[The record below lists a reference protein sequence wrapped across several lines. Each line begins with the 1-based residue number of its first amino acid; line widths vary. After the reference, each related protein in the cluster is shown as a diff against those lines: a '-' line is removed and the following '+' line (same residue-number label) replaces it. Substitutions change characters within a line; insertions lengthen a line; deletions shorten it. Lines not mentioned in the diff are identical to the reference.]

1 MQILMVREIRTF
13 NHTNFN
19 CRFSMRLN
27 NKSLNF
33 MYSEKLRFISLTM
46 LNGKYQQPG
55 SSVLDLSR
63 AF

>member
-33 MYSEKLRFISLTM
+33 MYSE
-46 LNGKYQQPG
+46 NGKYQQPEN
-55 SSVLDLSR
+55 SVLDLSR